1 MLKGFYLTLLIGPL
15 IPVPAPQPVV
25 DALKSAQVT
34 VSAGQRSGFQLSFGL
49 SKSSLLQNVLIP
61 AGFFDPGIRVVI
73 VVTINSIPNVI
84 MDGIITR
91 QEVSQSNELGQSAL
105 TVTGED
111 VSVMMDLVEIPLPM
125 PMPVEARVALLIAKY
140 ALFGIIP
147 LVIPTIFPDLP
158 IPVERIPLQKGTD
171 LSYINQLAK
180 QNGYVFYIVPG
191 PAPGMNLAYFG
202 PEIRIGI
209 PQPALNVNMDQFTNV
224 DSMSFSFDGLSR
236 KQLVLVIQEPIT
248 KLPIPIPV
256 PSISLLSPPLALRQA
271 PSLKL
276 EILEDTAKLT
286 PTLALAQGLSEAN
299 QSSDAVSGSGQLD
312 VIRYGQPLSARG
324 LVGVRGAGLG
334 YDGLYYVKSVTHNI
348 KPGEYKQS
356 FSLSRNGL
364 VSLTPVVPT

>member
-1 MLKGFYLTLLIGPL
+1 MLKGFYLTLLLGPV
-15 IPVPAPQPVV
+15 IPVPAPQPVI
-25 DALKSAQVT
+25 DALKGVQVT

-49 SKSSLLQNVLIP
+49 SKSSLIQTALIP
-61 AGFFDPGIRVVI
+61 AGFFDPGIRVI
-73 VVTINSIPNVI
+73 IMVTVNSIPNVI

-91 QEVSQSNELGQSAL
+91 QEVSQSNELGQSTL

-111 VSVMMDLVEIPLPM
+111 VSVLMDLIEIPLPL

-140 ALFGIIP
+140 ALFGLVP
-147 LVIPTIFPDLP
+147 LVIPTIFPDIP
-158 IPVERIPLQKGTD
+158 IPIDRIPLQKGTD

-180 QNGYVFYIVPG
+180 ENGYVFYIVPG

-209 PQPALNVNMDQFTNV
+209 PQSALNVNMDQFTNV
-224 DSMSFSFDGLSR
+224 ESLSFSFDGLSR
-236 KQLVLVIQEPIT
+236 EQPVVLIQEPIT
-248 KLPIPIPV
+248 KLTLPIPV
-256 PSISLLSPPLALRQA
+256 PPLSLLSPPLAVRQA
-271 PSLKL
+271 PSLKIKIV
-276 EILEDTAKLT
+276 ENTAKLI
-286 PTLALAQGLSEAN
+286 PPLALAKGLAQAN
-299 QSSDAVSGSGQLD
+299 QSADAVSASGQLD

-356 FSLSRNGL
+356 FTLSRNGL
-364 VSLTPVVPT
+364 VSITPTVPT